1 MSRRDVRRCP
11 GVPAGNE
18 ARYADRHFEME
29 AHVLRLGLGQ
39 GEVVSHA
46 VTGVEAGSDDGSRRY
61 RVHYREPDGG
71 ESVLSFDFD
80 GKGIRFANQPEIV
93 WQRDPAEVRP

>member
-1 MSRRDVRRCP
+1 MSDDVPVYLWGTWRTT
-11 GVPAGNE
+11 A
-18 ARYADRHFEME
+18 ARYADRDFEME

-46 VTGVEAGSDDGSRRY
+46 VTGVEIRNNGGSERC
-61 RVHYREPDGG
+61 RVHYREPEGA

-80 GKGIRFANQPEIV
+80 GKAIRFVNQPEIA
-93 WQRDPAEVRP
+93 WHRDPAEVRQ